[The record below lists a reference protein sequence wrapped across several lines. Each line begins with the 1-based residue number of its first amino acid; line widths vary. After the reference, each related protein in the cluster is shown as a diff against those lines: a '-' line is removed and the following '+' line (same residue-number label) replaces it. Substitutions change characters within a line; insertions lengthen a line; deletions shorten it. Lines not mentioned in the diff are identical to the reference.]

1 MIALLWNACT
11 THAGAPKTHVVGA
24 AQVASSPSLDARV
37 ATAVADEEREVR
49 VLIEGAHEVSAAELL
64 ASMFVGRDGARG
76 EPDHDLLVRDEYV
89 LQGLL
94 ADRGYLDARVEP
106 LGVERSSD
114 GLYFDVHVRLRE
126 GARYRV
132 RSLAFNERDEHG
144 KTVSPRPP
152 G

>member
-1 MIALLWNACT
+1 MLLPDGRVGVLDFGAVKRLPDGIPPALGRNA
-11 THAGAPKTHVVGA
+11 A
-24 AQVASSPSLDARV
+24 L
-37 ATAVADEEREVR
+37 
-49 VLIEGAHEVSAAELL
+49 VLTGQHAELL